1 MKVENAPKVT
11 KMYNAEICEELGI
24 TDTNELVVQME
35 KLKIKYLLYN
45 NKHDAYNEIIK
56 MVDILFD
63 KMNIKGKLSEGGMKA
78 VIDYIE
84 RNLKKGMLQTM

>member
-1 MKVENAPKVT
+1 MR
-11 KMYNAEICEELGI
+11 ISEELGI
-24 TDTNELVVQME
+24 VDTNELVVQME

-63 KMNIKGKLSEGGMKA
+63 KMNIKVSSQKGMKA

-84 RNLKKGMLQTM
+84 RNLRENQP

>member
-1 MKVENAPKVT
+1 MR
-11 KMYNAEICEELGI
+11 ISEELGI

-84 RNLKKGMLQTM
+84 RN